1 MKSLIILFALFL
13 MGVVES
19 SLEPTPNGRIAPEL
33 PPLPPLIS
41 LGLGMMVE
49 RDAAPIVGA
58 CACHSPFAQAGF
70 MGGDRIVS
78 VNGTKVRTVDD
89 VRAALALARPKISIK
104 FELLKPWGGQIPEAV
119 VVEFPPNW
127 WRAKPKRK

>member
-1 MKSLIILFALFL
+1 MKSLITLFALFL
-13 MGVVES
+13 MGVAES
-19 SLEPTPNGRIAPEL
+19 SLQPTPNGRIAPEL

-41 LGLGMMVE
+41 LGLGMMGE

-58 CACHSPFAQAGF
+58 CECHSPFARAGF
-70 MGGDRIVS
+70 IGGDRIVS

-89 VRAALALARPKISIK
+89 VRAALVLARPNRSIE
-104 FELLKPWGGQIPEAV
+104 FELLKLWDGKTPETV

-127 WRAKPKRK
+127 WLAKPKKE